1 MIKLISIVM
10 IGNINVQNPG
20 HRYPHNLKS
29 LDAWIPE
36 WSIYIFL
43 ALFFLGYIYFH
54 YNSKK

>member
-10 IGNINVQNPG
+10 LGNINVQNPG
-20 HRYPHNLKS
+20 HRYPNNLKS
-29 LDAWIPE
+29 LDALIPE

-43 ALFFLGYIYFH
+43 ALFILSYIYFH